1 MEVFFYG
8 DDNGIINWIDVL
20 FVINFVFFLIMLWF
34 EIIVMIIIIIILIG
48 GVL

>member
-1 MEVFFYG
+1 MEVFFYD

-20 FVINFVFFLIMLWF
+20 FVIKIVFFLIMLWF